1 LEARCSRH
9 NLRAV
14 AGKPHTNERFCSGTD
29 VAADAFDY
37 PPTASGNIIV
47 NRDRIR
53 LFWKIAIYYG
63 VCFTLVVTVGL
74 THPEWMHYLP
84 FGDLDTLQNDLTLS
98 DNGNVV
104 EQLLAPNRPLSLF
117 DDAMNLI
124 SARSGRPHHIIA
136 PIRRLYYPS
145 YCSSISRTLSA
156 YDSASSGSSRAE
168 RYG

>member
-1 LEARCSRH
+1 
-9 NLRAV
+9 
-14 AGKPHTNERFCSGTD
+14 
-29 VAADAFDY
+29 
-37 PPTASGNIIV
+37 
-47 NRDRIR
+47 
-53 LFWKIAIYYG
+53 
-63 VCFTLVVTVGL
+63 
-74 THPEWMHYLP
+74 MHYLP